1 MIIQSAFGED
11 VWSLTWSGLRE
22 VAALESIFSLAN
34 GFLGVRA
41 SFEQGPPAHQPGS
54 LINGFHEVWLITY
67 AEPGYGYANVGQTIL
82 YVPDAIELAYLEDE
96 YPRPLDDAEV
106 ERRLDLRRGTVSTV
120 VRWADLE
127 LRWERLVSL
136 VHPGVLAIR
145 VEGGGPESQF
155 ASGWRYRHDIDDAD
169 TVELVFDPRS
179 ARTLPT
185 RALSAGDLITA
196 DGIPQTVFRTLA
208 SDLSLSVAT
217 DHKADVV
224 KISRFEVDELD
235 VLTQGPTVEKRVA
248 YVRGAALGA
257 AATVLNGVPDFAGLA
272 IEQEDHLAAFWETA
286 AVKIGA
292 GPRLQQAINWNIFQ
306 LHQSS
311 AHLANTGVPAKGLS
325 GRGYEGHYFWDSEIF
340 VLPFIAHIDPP
351 AAARLIAFRHSI
363 LPAARERAAILNQNG
378 ALFPWRT
385 ISGEEAS
392 SYYEAGTAQ
401 YHINAD
407 IVYGIESYLLA
418 TNDHQILIDYGVE
431 IAVETARLWA
441 DLGHFEG
448 DSFHFSTVTGPD
460 EYSALVDDNAY
471 TNLMARFNLE
481 RAVEWTRWMEAQHP
495 DEFARLA
502 EVLELEA
509 GEVDS
514 WQQISTAVFIPHD
527 AERNLTPQDA
537 RFFYRKPW
545 DWSVPRSQHPL
556 LLFFHPLV
564 IYRHQVLKQ
573 ADVVMAMYLLPGLFS
588 PELTRSNFDFYD
600 PLTTRDSSLSAPIQA
615 AVAARV
621 GYLKPALSYFE
632 EAAVLDLENRAGN
645 TADGL
650 HLATAGGTWQALIY
664 GFGGFTHDP
673 SGARFDPR
681 LPPSWSEL
689 EFNVRIKGSLVHV
702 ALREETLTLALL
714 SGEPVKVRVRDE
726 EVSVTSEGQDY
737 PVPSRW
743 IESG

>member
-1 MIIQSAFGED
+1 MIIESAFGED

-22 VAALESIFSLAN
+22 AAVLESLFSLAN

-54 LINGFHEVWLITY
+54 LVNGFHEVWLITY
-67 AEPGYGYANVGQTIL
+67 AEPGYGYASVGQTIL
-82 YVPDAIELAYLEDE
+82 YVPDASGLAFLDGEE
-96 YPRPLDDAEV
+96 PRPLDGAEV
-106 ERRLDLRRGTVSTV
+106 ERRLDLRRGTVTTD
-120 VRWADLE
+120 VRWPDIE

-136 VHPGVLAIR
+136 VHPAILAIK
-145 VEGGGPESQF
+145 VQGAGPESQF
-155 ASGWRYRHDIDDAD
+155 TSGWHYRHDVDDAD

-179 ARTLPT
+179 ARSLPT
-185 RALSAGDLITA
+185 RALSAGDLITS

-217 DHKADVV
+217 DHKADAI
-224 KISRFEVDELD
+224 KISRFEVDELV
-235 VLTQGPTVEKRVA
+235 VLAQGPTVEKRVA

-257 AATVLNGVPDFAGLA
+257 AATVLHGAPDFAGLVA
-272 IEQEDHLAAFWETA
+272 EQEEHLVAFWETA
-286 AVKIGA
+286 AVKVGA
-292 GPRLQQAINWNIFQ
+292 GPRLQQAVNWNIFQ
-306 LHQSS
+306 LHQAS
-311 AHLANTGVPAKGLS
+311 AHLANTGIPAKGLS

-340 VLPFIAHIDPP
+340 VLPFLAHIDPA

-363 LPAARERAAILNQNG
+363 LPAARERAAILNQKG

-407 IVYGIESYLLA
+407 IVYGIDTYLRA
-418 TNDHQILIDYGVE
+418 TDDHQILIDYGVE

-471 TNLMARFNLE
+471 TNLMARFNLL
-481 RAVEWTRWMEAQHP
+481 RAAEWTAWLESRNP
-495 DEFARLA
+495 DEFLRLS
-502 EVLELEA
+502 EVLELEPD
-509 GEVDS
+509 EVHS
-514 WQQISTAVFIPHD
+514 WERIAAAVFIPHD

-537 RFFYRKPW
+537 RFFSRKAW

-573 ADVVMAMYLLPGLFS
+573 ADVVMAMYLLPDLFS
-588 PELTRSNFDFYD
+588 PELTRTNFDFYD

-632 EAAVLDLENRAGN
+632 ESAVLDLENRAGN

-650 HLATAGGTWQALIY
+650 HLATAGGTWQALIF

-681 LPPSWSEL
+681 LPPSWTDL
-689 EFNVRIKGSLVHV
+689 KFNVRIKGSLVH
-702 ALREETLTLALL
+702 ARLQAEKLTLALL
-714 SGEPVKVRVRDE
+714 TGDPVKVKVRDE
-726 EVSVTSEGQDY
+726 EVTVTATGRDFS
-737 PVPSRW
+737 VPSEW
-743 IESG
+743 I

>member
-1 MIIQSAFGED
+1 MIVQSAFGED
-11 VWSLTWSGLRE
+11 VWSLTWSGLKE
-22 VAALESIFSLAN
+22 LAVLESIFSLSN

-67 AEPGYGYANVGQTIL
+67 AEPAYGYATVGQTIL
-82 YVPDAIELAYLEDE
+82 YVPDAIGLAYLEGDD
-96 YPRPLDDAEV
+96 PRPLDEAEV
-106 ERRLDLRRGTVSTV
+106 ERRLDLRRGTVTTRA
-120 VRWADLE
+120 RWPDLE
-127 LRWERLVSL
+127 LRWERLVSFL
-136 VHPGVLAIR
+136 YPGVLAIR
-145 VEGGGPESQF
+145 VEGANPEAQF
-155 ASGWRYRHDIDDAD
+155 ASGWRYRHDVDDAD

-185 RALSAGDLITA
+185 RALSAGDLLTK
-196 DGIPQTVFRTLA
+196 DDIPQTVFRTVA
-208 SDLSLSVAT
+208 SDLSLSVAV
-217 DHKADVV
+217 DHEADAQNV
-224 KISRFEVDELD
+224 SRFDVDEL
-235 VLTQGPTVEKRVA
+235 VVIARGSTVEKRVA

-257 AATVLNGVPDFAGLA
+257 AATVLQGAPDFAGLA
-272 IEQEDHLAAFWETA
+272 TQQAEHLAAFWDVA

-292 GPRLQQAINWNIFQ
+292 DPRLQQAINWNIFQ
-306 LHQSS
+306 LHQAS
-311 AHLANTGVPAKGLS
+311 AHLASTGIPAKGLS

-340 VLPFIAHIDPP
+340 VMPFLAHIDPA

-363 LPAARERAAILNQNG
+363 LPAARERARILNQKG

-407 IVYGIESYLLA
+407 IVYGVNTYLHA
-418 TNDHQILIDYGVE
+418 TDDYQILIDYGVE

-471 TNLMARFNLE
+471 TNLMARFNLT
-481 RAVEWTRWMEAQHP
+481 RAVEWTRWLEAHHP
-495 DEFARLA
+495 DEFFRLSQA
-502 EVLELEA
+502 TELDT
-509 GEVDS
+509 GEIDS
-514 WQQISTAVFIPHD
+514 WQRLAGAVFIPQD
-527 AERNLTPQDA
+527 DGRKLTPQDA
-537 RFFYRKPW
+537 RFLHRKAW
-545 DWSVPRSQHPL
+545 DWTVPRSQHPL

-573 ADVVMAMYLLPGLFS
+573 ADVVMAMYLLPHLFS
-588 PELTRSNFDFYD
+588 EELTRNNFDFYD

-615 AVAARV
+615 AVAARI

-632 EAAVLDLENRAGN
+632 EAALLDLENRAGN

-650 HLATAGGTWQALIY
+650 HLATAGGTWQTLVS
-664 GFGGFTHDP
+664 GFGGFTHGP
-673 SGARFDPR
+673 AGPQFDPR
-681 LPPSWSEL
+681 LPPTWSDL
-689 EFNVRIKGSLVHV
+689 EFNVRIRGSLVH
-702 ALREETLTLALL
+702 ASLDQGSLTLTLLA
-714 SGEPVKVRVRDE
+714 GQPVRVSVGAE
-726 EVSVTSEGQDY
+726 EATITSGGKRFG
-737 PVPSRW
+737 VAGKW
-743 IESG
+743 I

>member
-11 VWSLTWSGLRE
+11 VWSLKWSGLRE
-22 VAALESIFSLAN
+22 AAALESIFSLAN

-67 AEPGYGYANVGQTIL
+67 AEPGYGYASVGQTIL
-82 YVPDAIELAYLEDE
+82 YVPDAIGLSYLEGDD
-96 YPRPLDDAEV
+96 PRPLDDAEV
-106 ERRLDLRRGTVSTV
+106 ERCLDLRRGIVTTA
-120 VRWADLE
+120 VRWSDLE
-127 LRWERLVSL
+127 LRWERLVSF
-136 VHPGVLAIR
+136 VHPSVLAIK
-145 VEGGGPESQF
+145 VEGGGPESLF
-155 ASGWRYRHDIDDAD
+155 ASGWHYRHDVDDAD

-185 RALSAGDLITA
+185 RALSAGDLISA
-196 DGIPQTVFRTLA
+196 DGIPQTVFRTVA
-208 SDLSLSVAT
+208 SDLSLSVAA
-217 DHKADVV
+217 DHKADAIKV
-224 KISRFEVDELD
+224 SQFDVDEL
-235 VLTQGPTVEKRVA
+235 VVVTQGPTVEKRVA

-257 AATVLNGVPDFAGLA
+257 AATVLHGAPDFSGLA
-272 IEQEDHLAAFWETA
+272 TEQEEHLAAFWETA

-292 GPRLQQAINWNIFQ
+292 GPRIQQAINWNIFQ

-311 AHLANTGVPAKGLS
+311 AHLANTGIPAKGLS

-340 VLPFIAHIDPP
+340 VLPFLAHIDPP

-363 LPAARERAAILNQNG
+363 LPAARERASILNQKG

-407 IVYGIESYLLA
+407 IVYGIYTYLCA
-418 TNDHQILIDYGVE
+418 TDDHQILIDYGVE

-441 DLGHFEG
+441 DLGHFEAG
-448 DSFHFSTVTGPD
+448 SFHFSTVTGPD

-471 TNLMARFNLE
+471 TNLMARFNLM
-481 RAVEWTRWMEAQHP
+481 RAVEWTRWLESQHP
-495 DEFARLA
+495 DEYVRLSQA
-502 EVLELEA
+502 LELEA

-514 WQQISTAVFIPHD
+514 WEQIGAAVFIPHD
-527 AERNLTPQDA
+527 DERNLTPQDA
-537 RFFYRKPW
+537 RFFSRKAW

-573 ADVVMAMYLLPGLFS
+573 ADVVMAMYLMPHLFS
-588 PELTRSNFDFYD
+588 SELTKSNFDFYD

-650 HLATAGGTWQALIY
+650 HLATAGGTWQALVA
-664 GFGGFTHDP
+664 GFGGFIHDP

-681 LPPSWSEL
+681 LPPAWSDL
-689 EFNVRIKGSLVHV
+689 EFNVRIKGSLVR
-702 ALREETLTLALL
+702 ASLRDETLTLALV
-714 SGEPVKVRVRDE
+714 SGGEVKVAVRDE
-726 EVSVTSEGQDY
+726 EVTVSSAAREFS
-737 PVPSRW
+737 VPSKW
-743 IESG
+743 I

>member
-11 VWSLTWSGLRE
+11 VWSLTWPGTKE
-22 VAALESIFSLAN
+22 VAALESIFSLSN

-67 AEPGYGYANVGQTIL
+67 AEPGYGYATVGQTIL
-82 YVPDAIELAYLEDE
+82 YVPDAIGLAYLEGDDL
-96 YPRPLDDAEV
+96 RPLDDAEV
-106 ERRLDLRRGTVSTV
+106 ERCLDLRRGTVTTH
-120 VRWADLE
+120 VRWPDLE
-127 LRWERLVSL
+127 LRWQRLVSFA
-136 VHPGVLAIR
+136 HPGVLAIR
-145 VEGGGPESQF
+145 VEGANPEAQF
-155 ASGWRYRHDIDDAD
+155 VSGWRYRHDVDDAD

-185 RALSAGDLITA
+185 RALSAGDLITN
-196 DGIPQTVFRTLA
+196 DDIPQTVFRTVA
-208 SDLSLSVAT
+208 SDLSLSVAV
-217 DHKADVV
+217 DHRADAQ
-224 KISRFEVDELD
+224 KISRFDVDEL
-235 VLTQGPTVEKRVA
+235 VVIARGATVEKRVA

-257 AATVLNGVPDFAGLA
+257 AATVLQGAPDFSGLA
-272 IEQEDHLAAFWETA
+272 TEQEEHLAAFWDVA
-286 AVKIGA
+286 AVKVGA
-292 GPRLQQAINWNIFQ
+292 DPRLQQAINWNIFQ
-306 LHQSS
+306 LHQAS
-311 AHLANTGVPAKGLS
+311 AHLASTAIPAKGLS

-340 VLPFIAHIDPP
+340 VLPFLAHIDPA

-363 LPAARERAAILNQNG
+363 LPAARERARILNQKG

-407 IVYGIESYLLA
+407 VVYGIDTYLQA
-418 TNDHQILIDYGVE
+418 TDDHQILIDYGVE

-471 TNLMARFNLE
+471 TNLMARFNLT
-481 RAVEWTRWMEAQHP
+481 RAVDWTRWLEAHDHDQ
-495 DEFARLA
+495 FVRLSQA
-502 EVLELEA
+502 LELGASEINL
-509 GEVDS
+509 
-514 WQQISTAVFIPHD
+514 WQQLAGAVFVPQD
-527 AERNLTPQDA
+527 DKRKLTPQDA
-537 RFFYRKPW
+537 RFFNRKAW
-545 DWSVPRSQHPL
+545 DWTVPRSQHPL

-573 ADVVMAMYLLPGLFS
+573 ADVVMAMYLLPHLFS
-588 PELTRSNFDFYD
+588 EELTRNNFDFYD

-621 GYLKPALSYFE
+621 GHLKPALSYFE
-632 EAAVLDLENRAGN
+632 EAALLDLENRAGN

-650 HLATAGGTWQALIY
+650 HLATAGGTWQALIS
-664 GFGGFTHDP
+664 GFGGFTHGP
-673 SGARFDPR
+673 AGARFDPR
-681 LPPSWSEL
+681 LPPTWSSL
-689 EFNVRIKGSLVHV
+689 EFNVRIRGSLVQASLDHQS
-702 ALREETLTLALL
+702 LTLALL
-714 SGEPVKVRVRDE
+714 AGNEVRVSVGE
-726 EVSVTSEGQDY
+726 EEATITAGGRGFG
-737 PVPSRW
+737 VPSKW
-743 IESG
+743 I